1 MRISNYKSLCPNLS
15 EHLRLLIGID
25 RDPSSGKLEWL
36 RGDDLHENSGAVEIQ
51 VPERGFEFEELEQ
64 SGIGP
69 ESLQSFIDACI
80 GGSNYYVGA
89 DALVGL
95 RSVQTIDAMYRSHV
109 SGNAESVRYC

>member
-1 MRISNYKSLCPNLS
+1 M
-15 EHLRLLIGID
+15 IGID

-36 RGDDLHENSGAVEIQ
+36 RGDDPHENSGAVEIQ
-51 VPERGFEFEELEQ
+51 VPERGFQFEELEQ

-69 ESLQSFIDACI
+69 ESLQSFIDACL